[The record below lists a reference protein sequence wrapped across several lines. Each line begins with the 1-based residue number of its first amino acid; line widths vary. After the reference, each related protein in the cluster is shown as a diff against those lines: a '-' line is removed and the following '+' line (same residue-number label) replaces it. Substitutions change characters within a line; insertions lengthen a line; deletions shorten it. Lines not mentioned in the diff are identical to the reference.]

1 MSLYTLFSTL
11 PVSGIFLEK
20 NFQGGDSGLPKIE
33 GVCLGNIFFEL
44 IIAHLRGGKA
54 TFRGAIAPPPPCTLL
69 KTLCVNILFL
79 SGVYTWWVW
88 SVVFLSDL

>member
-1 MSLYTLFSTL
+1 ML

-20 NFQGGDSGLPKIE
+20 HFQGGNSGLPKIE

-44 IIAHLRGGKA
+44 IIAHLRGAEPLSGE
-54 TFRGAIAPPPPCTLL
+54 RLPPPEPPI

-79 SGVYTWWVW
+79 YGVYTWWVW